1 MDVTLHSV
9 NQELNS
15 DQIQEYWIKIEFN
28 KCRVSYHILRL
39 TIYLF
44 L

>member
-9 NQELNS
+9 SQELNS
-15 DQIQEYWIKIEFN
+15 DQIQEYGIKTELN
-28 KCRVSYHILRL
+28 KCRVSCHILRL
-39 TIYLF
+39 RISWL